1 MISSRDWADKS
12 AYAPTHTRR
21 ENALAILVAV
31 FLIVAT
37 ALDWA

>member
-1 MISSRDWADKS
+1 MIAGRDWADKS
-12 AYAPTHTRR
+12 AYQPVHTRL

-31 FLIVAT
+31 LLIVAT

>member
-1 MISSRDWADKS
+1 MNANRDHADKS

-31 FLIVAT
+31 ILIVAT